1 MVVGKTSAGALTLL
15 VMGVVGLVV
24 VTTPMF
30 AIADEVSGEGGGY
43 AEFSFDTSGATYTGT
58 MDLGGGFPSADFTTD
73 SRAGSIGVVS
83 GASTFLNPSTPPGGF
98 FGSSQNR
105 PYLNLRPA
113 ADQPDAPST
122 TTYSFTA
129 PTPSGG
135 WGFVLGD
142 VDADRIVISATGAD
156 GAPVSAEELGFQGVF
171 NYCGGSPSVCTPTEP
186 ASLPSW
192 DSQSFTLDGNPE
204 AADTDGAAAW
214 FRPAVSLTSLTFTYF
229 QRSGLPIYQTWF
241 ASIAR
246 DISGV
251 VRGCTTDGTGPVA
264 GATVTL
270 LDASGRIVAT
280 TLTASD
286 GSYGFRDYVATS
298 YSVVLSA
305 PDGCD
310 GITTAATDT
319 SDSDQT
325 VDFELTPEPVTPT
338 PLPTTPPAT
347 STPAD
352 PLEGE
357 AQTPSAEEARLADS
371 GPSMEIIGAMM
382 AIAVVVVIGGAGLA
396 SLRQTQKASER

>member
-1 MVVGKTSAGALTLL
+1 MNGRTRSIRALTVLAL
-15 VMGVVGLVV
+15 GAVGLGAVAASSSA
-24 VTTPMF
+24 T
-30 AIADEVSGEGGGY
+30 ADEVSGEGGGY
-43 AEFSFDTSGATYTGT
+43 ADFSFDSSGATYTGT
-58 MDLGGGFPSADFTTD
+58 MELGGGFPSAEFTTD
-73 SRAGSIGVVS
+73 SRAGSIGVIS
-83 GASTFLNPSTPPGGF
+83 GASTFLNPSTPPGAF

-113 ADQPDAPST
+113 ADRPDAPST
-122 TTYSFTA
+122 TTYSFTS

-142 VDADRIVISATGAD
+142 IDADRIVISATDAD
-156 GAPVSAEELGFQGVF
+156 GAPVSAEEFGFQGVF
-171 NYCGGSPSVCTPTEP
+171 NYCGGSPSACTPAEP
-186 ASLPSW
+186 VSLPSW
-192 DSQSFTLDGNPE
+192 NPQSLTLDGNPE

-286 GSYGFRDYVATS
+286 GSYGFRDYTAAS
-298 YSVVLSA
+298 YTVTLTA
-305 PDGCD
+305 PDGCE
-310 GITTAATDT
+310 GITAADTDT

-325 VDFELTPEPVTPT
+325 VNFELTPEPVIPT
-338 PLPTTPPAT
+338 PLPTT
-347 STPAD
+347 TPTG

-357 AQTPSAEEARLADS
+357 AQTPSVDDDRLADS
-371 GPSMEIIGAMM
+371 GPSAGAIGAV
-382 AIAVVVVIGGAGLA
+382 IAVAVVMMIGGAGLV
-396 SLRQTQKASER
+396 RRRRTQESE

>member
-1 MVVGKTSAGALTLL
+1 MNVREGSIRAVA
-15 VMGVVGLVV
+15 VMAWVVVGLGA
-24 VTTPMF
+24 F
-30 AIADEVSGEGGGY
+30 AASTSAVADEVSGGGGGY
-43 AEFSFDTSGATYTGT
+43 ADFSFDSSTSSGT
-58 MDLGGGFPSADFTTD
+58 MELGGGFPSAEFTTD
-73 SRAGSIGVVS
+73 SRAGSIGVIS
-83 GASTFLNPSTPPGGF
+83 GASTFLNPSTPPGAF

-113 ADQPDAPST
+113 ADRPDAPST

-129 PTPSGG
+129 PTPTGG

-142 VDADRIVISATGAD
+142 VDADRIVISATGVD

-171 NYCGGSPSVCTPTEP
+171 NYCGGSPSSCAPTEP

-192 DSQSFTLDGNPE
+192 DPQSLTLDGNPQ

-214 FRPAVSLTSLTFTYF
+214 FRPAVSLTTLTFTYF

-246 DISGV
+246 DVSGI
-251 VRGCTTDGTGPVA
+251 VRGCTTTGGTGPVA
-264 GATVTL
+264 GANVAL

-286 GSYGFRDYVATS
+286 GSYGFRDYTATS
-298 YSVVLSA
+298 YTVSLTA
-305 PDGCD
+305 PDGC
-310 GITTAATDT
+310 GGVTTADTDT

-325 VDFELTPEPVTPT
+325 VDFALTPAPVTPT
-338 PLPTTPPAT
+338 PLPSPPTT
-347 STPAD
+347 STPID

-357 AQTPSAEEARLADS
+357 ALTQVVEEGRLADS
-371 GPSMEIIGAMM
+371 GPSAGAIGAMT
-382 AIAVVVVIGGAGLA
+382 AIAAVMVIGGAGLTA
-396 SLRQTQKASER
+396 RRRAHERG

>member
-1 MVVGKTSAGALTLL
+1 MYGRKRGIRTLTVLAL
-15 VMGVVGLVV
+15 GVVGLGAV
-24 VTTPMF
+24 
-30 AIADEVSGEGGGY
+30 AASSSASADDVSGGGGGY
-43 AEFSFDTSGATYTGT
+43 AEFSFDSSGATYTGT
-58 MDLGGGFPSADFTTD
+58 MDLGGGFPSAEFTTD
-73 SRAGSIGVVS
+73 SRAGSIGVIS
-83 GASTFLNPSTPPGGF
+83 GASTFLNPSTPPGAF

-156 GAPVSAEELGFQGVF
+156 SAPVSAEDLGFQGVF
-171 NYCGGSPSVCTPTEP
+171 NYCGGSPSSCTPTEP

-192 DSQSFTLDGNPE
+192 DTQSFTLDGNPE

-214 FRPAVSLTSLTFTYF
+214 FRPSVSLTSLTFSYF

-251 VRGCTTDGTGPVA
+251 VQGCTTDGTGPVA

-270 LDASGRIVAT
+270 VDASGRVVAT

-286 GSYGFRDYVATS
+286 GSYGFRDYTATS
-298 YSVVLSA
+298 YTVTLSA
-305 PDGCD
+305 PDGCV
-310 GITTAATDT
+310 GVTTADTDT
-319 SDSDQT
+319 SESDQT
-325 VDFELTPEPVTPT
+325 VDFELSPEPATPT
-338 PLPTTPPAT
+338 PLPTSPTT
-347 STPAD
+347 STPTD
-352 PLEGE
+352 PAEGE
-357 AQTPSAEEARLADS
+357 APTPSAEEGRLADS
-371 GPSMEIIGAMM
+371 GPSMGGVGALIV
-382 AIAVVVVIGGAGLA
+382 IAVVMVIGGAGLTA
-396 SLRQTQKASER
+396 LRRTQESE